1 MSSEE
6 SNIVTSVLQS
16 ENAKDMLTT
25 TISAVH
31 IEEFDGDHF
40 AVRWETIY
48 RSIILLYQLK
58 AKNLLFLEDIQT
70 SDLFTQ
76 L

>member
-40 AVRWETIY
+40 AVR
-48 RSIILLYQLK
+48 
-58 AKNLLFLEDIQT
+58 
-70 SDLFTQ
+70 
-76 L
+76 